1 MAHDIDKT
9 LLTRK
14 QIDERVKVV
23 AAQIHARIRKL
34 TPPGSPG
41 GLKQDPRVT
50 IVPIMTGSMIF
61 AADLIRDL
69 PVRMRVQIVAISS
82 YPGTATKSKGALMK
96 TELAAMADDLAGS
109 HVLIVDD
116 ILDSGQTLDLAIR
129 SIKEYKPASVETCVF
144 LRKDRPEAQAFPVDY
159 VCFDIPDEFV
169 VGYGLDYDGYYRNL
183 PDVVT
188 LKEV

>member
-14 QIDERVKVV
+14 QIELRVKEV
-23 AAQIHARIRKL
+23 AAQIHARLREL
-34 TPPGSPG
+34 TPAG
-41 GLKQDPRVT
+41 GKEDPRVT

-61 AADLIRDL
+61 ASDLIRDL
-69 PVRMRVQIVAISS
+69 PVRMRVRIVAISS
-82 YPGTATKSKGALMK
+82 YPGTATKSKGALMQ
-96 TELAAMADDLAGS
+96 TELAAVAEDLLGS
-109 HVLIVDD
+109 HVLILDD
-116 ILDSGQTLDLAIR
+116 ILDSGQTLDLAIK
-129 SIKEYKPASVETCVF
+129 SIKAYGPASVETCVF

-188 LKEV
+188 LREV